1 MNHLMIYNNNNFN
14 KELNANK
21 NDDFYN
27 FTSNN
32 IIYKKNT
39 NNEINNKNFDLIKN
53 IGKIDTSKMKKL
65 ISNTIKNS

>member
-1 MNHLMIYNNNNFN
+1 MIYNNNNNLN

-32 IIYKKNT
+32 IIYKKNI
-39 NNEINNKNFDLIKN
+39 NNEIDNKNFDLIKN
-53 IGKIDTSKMKKL
+53 IGIIDTSNLEKS
-65 ISNTIKNS
+65 ISKAMKNS

>member
-1 MNHLMIYNNNNFN
+1 MIYNNNNNFN

-21 NDDFYN
+21 NDNFYN

-39 NNEINNKNFDLIKN
+39 DNEIDNKNFDLIKN
-53 IGKIDTSKMKKL
+53 IGKIDTSKMRKL
-65 ISNTIKNS
+65 VSNTMKNSK

>member
-1 MNHLMIYNNNNFN
+1 MIYNNNNNLN

-32 IIYKKNT
+32 IIYKKNI
-39 NNEINNKNFDLIKN
+39 NNEIDNKNFDLIKN
-53 IGKIDTSKMKKL
+53 IGKIDTSKMEKL
-65 ISNTIKNS
+65 VSNTMKNSK